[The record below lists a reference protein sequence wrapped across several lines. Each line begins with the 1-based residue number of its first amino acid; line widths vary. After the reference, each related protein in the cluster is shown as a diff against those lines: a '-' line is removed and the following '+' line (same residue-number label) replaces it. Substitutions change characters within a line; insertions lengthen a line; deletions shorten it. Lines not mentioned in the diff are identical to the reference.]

1 MIMEKDNF
9 PVQWRGTILEMV
21 LVACL
26 LLFISYSN
34 KLGTYHPHTSST
46 PPSFLYVGE

>member
-9 PVQWRGTILEMV
+9 PVQWRGTMLEMV
-21 LVACL
+21 LVVACL

-34 KLGTYHPHTSST
+34 KLGTYHPHTSSST
-46 PPSFLYVGE
+46 PPSLL